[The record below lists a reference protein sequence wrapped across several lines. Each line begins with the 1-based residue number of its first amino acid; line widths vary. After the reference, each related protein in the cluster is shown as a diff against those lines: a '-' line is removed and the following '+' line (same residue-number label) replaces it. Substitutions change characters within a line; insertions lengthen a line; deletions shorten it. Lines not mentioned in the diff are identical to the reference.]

1 MNTLTKSV
9 APHEAGSLPTLPDTP
24 EINDALTALATACNG
39 CVYMGSDIE
48 AQIRAIKLL
57 RARPDIAKALG
68 VA

>member
-9 APHEAGSLPTLPDTP
+9 TPHEAGNLPTLPDTP
-24 EINDALTALATACNG
+24 EINDALTAMATACNG
-39 CVYMGSDIE
+39 CVYMGNDIE